1 MTREEYEER
10 RRAFE
15 EVLQADIA
23 LVHAAHEARIR
34 SLERLWQAKVE
45 GDGDAALPA
54 ASPTA
59 GDPSAAVPKT
69 AARPPDPPPKPA
81 RPRGEVLDDLTAA
94 LPRLPE
100 VFDKYDVANALG
112 YQPARATL
120 FRALERLR
128 DQGVVAIESY
138 SDGGVVTVYRKAAA
152 TG

>member
-1 MTREEYEER
+1 
-10 RRAFE
+10 
-15 EVLQADIA
+15 
-23 LVHAAHEARIR
+23 
-34 SLERLWQAKVE
+34 
-45 GDGDAALPA
+45 
-54 ASPTA
+54 
-59 GDPSAAVPKT
+59 
-69 AARPPDPPPKPA
+69 
-81 RPRGEVLDDLTAA
+81 VLDDLTAA